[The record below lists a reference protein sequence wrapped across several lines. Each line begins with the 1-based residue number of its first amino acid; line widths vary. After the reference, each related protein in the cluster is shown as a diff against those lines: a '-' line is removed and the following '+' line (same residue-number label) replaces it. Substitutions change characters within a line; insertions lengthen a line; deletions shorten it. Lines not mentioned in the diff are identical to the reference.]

1 MKTTTSERTFPAV
14 AAAAVIVGAAGL
26 LLLAAGCSREPG
38 TFATPE
44 KAVAALD
51 ELIGSE
57 DTRAVEEMFGP
68 GSAELFSTGD
78 RNEDLR
84 IRERVKGLIAERV
97 AFEEIDADTR
107 VAYFGEEDW
116 PFPIPLVR
124 TGERWRFDTEAG
136 REEMLNRRIG
146 YYELQ
151 TLSSLHELVDAQIEY
166 AAEGRDGNPR
176 AFAHRFRSSEG
187 RRDGLYWPPVEGEP
201 LSPLG
206 DLLAAA
212 DVADPEPEPFQGY
225 HYRMLTGQ
233 GGHAP
238 GGARSYLDAG
248 GLLTGGFAAVA
259 WPAKYG
265 NSGVMTFVVN
275 HRDIVFQKDLG
286 PDTESAAA
294 AIELFDPDPSWGP
307 TADRLEEAEAAAA
320 AADEATDEAADEPA
334 DEPAEDAEA
343 GAGEAM

>member
-1 MKTTTSERTFPAV
+1 MKTSTRERTFPA
-14 AAAAVIVGAAGL
+14 AAAAAAGL
-26 LLLAAGCSREPG
+26 LLLASGCANEPG

-44 KAVAALD
+44 QAVETLD
-51 ELIGSE
+51 DLIGSE
-57 DTRAVEEMFGP
+57 DDRRVEEVFGP
-68 GSAELFSTGD
+68 GSVELFSTGD
-78 RNEDLR
+78 HNEDLR
-84 IRERVKGLIAERV
+84 IAERVKGLIAERV
-97 AFEEIDADTR
+97 AFEEIDDDTR

-136 REEMLNRRIG
+136 REELLNRRIG
-146 YYELQ
+146 RYELQ

-176 AFAHRFRSSEG
+176 AFARRFRSTEG
-187 RRDGLYWPPVEGEP
+187 MHDGLFWATAEGEP

-212 DVADPEPEPFQGY
+212 DPGDEKPEPYQGY
-225 HYRMLTGQ
+225 NYRILTGQ
-233 GGHAP
+233 GEHAP

-259 WPAKYG
+259 WPAKHG
-265 NSGVMTFVVN
+265 NSGVMTFLVN

-286 PDTESAAA
+286 PDTESAAQ
-294 AIELFDPDPSWGP
+294 AIELFDPDPSWQP
-307 TADRLEEAEAAAA
+307 TADHLEAAEAAAEA
-320 AADEATDEAADEPA
+320 AAEGGGEAEDEAEAE
-334 DEPAEDAEA
+334 
-343 GAGEAM
+343 GEAEGEDGGAM

>member
-1 MKTTTSERTFPAV
+1 MKTSTTERTFPA
-14 AAAAVIVGAAGL
+14 AAAAVAGL
-26 LLLAAGCSREPG
+26 LLLASGCARHEPG

-44 KAVAALD
+44 QAVETLD
-51 ELIGSE
+51 GLIGSE
-57 DTRAVEEMFGP
+57 DERRVEEVFGP
-68 GSAELFSTGD
+68 GSLELFSTGD
-78 RNEDLR
+78 HNEDLR
-84 IRERVKGLIAERV
+84 IAERVKGLIAERV
-97 AFEEIDADTR
+97 AFEEIDENTR

-136 REEMLNRRIG
+136 REELLNRRIG
-146 YYELQ
+146 RYELQ
-151 TLSSLHELVDAQIEY
+151 TLSSLHELVDAQLEY

-176 AFAHRFRSSEG
+176 AFAQRFRSTEG
-187 RRDGLYWPPVEGEP
+187 RHDGLYWPEVEGEP

-212 DVADPEPEPFQGY
+212 DVADPEPQPYQGY
-225 HYRMLTGQ
+225 HYRILTGQ
-233 GGHAP
+233 GENAP

-286 PDTESAAA
+286 PDTATLAA
-294 AIELFDPDPSWGP
+294 AIELFDPDPTWHP
-307 TADRLEEAEAAAA
+307 TADRLEAAEAAAEAAAA
-320 AADEATDEAADEPA
+320 GE
-334 DEPAEDAEA
+334 
-343 GAGEAM
+343 GEAETEDGGEM